1 MHTYF
6 IFTNCSIVV
15 LEKAIPKEFYL
26 YHNISMLNFESP
38 LGTSVLFQGSQ
49 FNNFESTLSEDACI
63 VKSQIV
69 ELWFLRR
76 F

>member
-26 YHNISMLNFESP
+26 YHNISM
-38 LGTSVLFQGSQ
+38 TSVLFQGSQ

>member
-1 MHTYF
+1 
-6 IFTNCSIVV
+6 
-15 LEKAIPKEFYL
+15 
-26 YHNISMLNFESP
+26 MLNFESP

-69 ELWFLRR
+69 ELWFLRS